1 MGGILLLCAR
11 KALRLRLLH
20 SHHTAVRHHKE
31 ERTLHISAGGVHYS
45 RDSSYVGCS
54 SSLHLEPLVSVRGN
68 RKSPGPSE
76 SSSGEGSNRF
86 QESWREVNVSVSDG
100 GLRGKELEGGHVG
113 GREVGSGGLSFFLFV
128 FGRVSGWGDW
138 AALVDTSIS
147 K

>member
-86 QESWREVNVSVSDG
+86 QESWREVNVSVSGG

-113 GREVGSGGLSFFLFV
+113 GEGGGEWGIIIFFVCFWQSFGVG
-128 FGRVSGWGDW
+128 
-138 AALVDTSIS
+138 
-147 K
+147 

>member
-1 MGGILLLCAR
+1 M
-11 KALRLRLLH
+11 
-20 SHHTAVRHHKE
+20 
-31 ERTLHISAGGVHYS
+31 
-45 RDSSYVGCS
+45 
-54 SSLHLEPLVSVRGN
+54 SVRGN

-86 QESWREVNVSVSDG
+86 QESWREVNVSVSG
-100 GLRGKELEGGHVG
+100 GGTKGEGAGRGHVG
-113 GREVGSGGLSFFLFV
+113 GGRWGGGLSFFLFV

>member
-31 ERTLHISAGGVHYS
+31 ERTLHVSAGGVHYS
-45 RDSSYVGCS
+45 RDSSYGGCS

-86 QESWREVNVSVSDG
+86 QESWREVNVSVSGG
-100 GLRGKELEGGHVG
+100 GLRGKELEGVTWGEG
-113 GREVGSGGLSFFLFV
+113 GGEGGDYHFFCLFLAEFRGGV
-128 FGRVSGWGDW
+128 TGRLW
-138 AALVDTSIS
+138 LTPP
-147 K
+147 